1 MGGGGSGFRPIAPGR
16 DGIAEQPLDGICRTG
31 YLNVSGIISDRERE
45 MAMRPLEGFEK
56 KYLRGLAHGLKPVV
70 FIGRQGMTAAV
81 AQSVDDALDR
91 HELIK
96 VKFVDFKEKAQKET
110 IRATIEEKTNAQS
123 AGIIGHTAIFYRQHH
138 DPEKRTI
145 TLPKRRG

>member
-1 MGGGGSGFRPIAPGR
+1 
-16 DGIAEQPLDGICRTG
+16 
-31 YLNVSGIISDRERE
+31 
-45 MAMRPLEGFEK
+45 MRHLEGFEK

-81 AQSVDDALDR
+81 AQAVDEALDR

-110 IRATIEEKTNAQS
+110 IRSAIEKETHARS
-123 AGIIGHTAIFYRQHH
+123 AGIIGHTAILYRQHH

-145 TLPKRRG
+145 ILPKRRE